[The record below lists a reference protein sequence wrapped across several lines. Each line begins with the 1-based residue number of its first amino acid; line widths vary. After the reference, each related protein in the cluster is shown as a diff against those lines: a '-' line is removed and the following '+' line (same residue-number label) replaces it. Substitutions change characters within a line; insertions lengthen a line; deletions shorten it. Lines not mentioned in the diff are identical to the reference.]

1 MVYIRKKTGD
11 DGDHSALTEL
21 TIGCAKDA
29 STTELTIGH
38 GKDASTDGTDNGAH
52 QGCQHSFLDTPHGYM
67 LSFSKQTHMYPF
79 SLSY

>member
-1 MVYIRKKTGD
+1 MVYIRRKAGD

-38 GKDASTDGTDNGAH
+38 AKDASTEGTDNGVH
-52 QGCQHSFLDTPHGYM
+52 QGCQH
-67 LSFSKQTHMYPF
+67 
-79 SLSY
+79 